1 MNFVFTRL
9 FLWVIE
15 HVYDLS
21 TGVSENLC
29 QIVDEFVFV
38 VVKFVALT
46 RTKKKKCLRQFYCVI
61 NAKRNAISSVLANSE
76 CCSKIIKVKKFV
88 FVILK
93 CKMIAKLHI
102 TCSVFNPAA

>member
-1 MNFVFTRL
+1 MNFVFTGL

-15 HVYDLS
+15 HDYDLS
-21 TGVSENLC
+21 TGVSEN
-29 QIVDEFVFV
+29 FVSNCGWICFWGCEV
-38 VVKFVALT
+38 CGFDC
-46 RTKKKKCLRQFYCVI
+46 TKKQLSETILLRDQCEKKCNKFSAAV
-61 NAKRNAISSVLANSE
+61 
-76 CCSKIIKVKKFV
+76 KIIKVKKFV